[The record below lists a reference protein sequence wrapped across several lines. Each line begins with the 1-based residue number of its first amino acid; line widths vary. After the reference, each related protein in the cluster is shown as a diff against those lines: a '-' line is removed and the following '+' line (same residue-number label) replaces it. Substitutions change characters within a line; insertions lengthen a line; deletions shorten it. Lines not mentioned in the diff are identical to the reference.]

1 MYYNIFLSFNDKN
14 ILTENK
20 SRCKISSYQVRE
32 WKEMDYSVLG
42 KGLKRVV
49 NSIGGISLFLMAV
62 AGLLTGLS
70 LTNTS
75 VRESFIENK
84 EFDLLNLTIK
94 GNHLLE
100 ESTITEHLKIEL
112 IMIIV
117 AIVGVLGLLYFIN
130 CLISTASNS
139 GLFSKGFLNYFRG
152 FILFSVVMS
161 LIVTIISTVSD
172 NIVLADVSRFSNEL
186 VLKAKID
193 YISIICELIILL
205 VLHYAIRKG
214 IEIKTEQ
221 ELTI

>member
-1 MYYNIFLSFNDKN
+1 
-14 ILTENK
+14 
-20 SRCKISSYQVRE
+20 
-32 WKEMDYSVLG
+32 MDYSVLG
-42 KGLKRVV
+42 KGLKKVV

-70 LTNTS
+70 LTNKS
-75 VRESFIENK
+75 VRESFIDNK

-100 ESTITEHLKIEL
+100 ESTIIEHLKIEL
-112 IMIIV
+112 MMIIV

-130 CLISTASNS
+130 CLISAAFNS

-152 FILFSVVMS
+152 FILFSIVIS

-186 VLKAKID
+186 VLKSKID